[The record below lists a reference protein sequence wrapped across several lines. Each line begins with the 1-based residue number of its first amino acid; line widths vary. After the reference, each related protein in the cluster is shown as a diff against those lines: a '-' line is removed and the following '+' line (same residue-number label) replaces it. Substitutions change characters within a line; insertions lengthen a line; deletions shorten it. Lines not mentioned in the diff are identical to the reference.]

1 MSMRPNGVCGHGDFV
16 REPSDDASK
25 MTRLIHRATALVR
38 KRPVVAA
45 AAAGALGAA
54 LGGLVFSGLGRLVF
68 VGAAGYFVSDL
79 WRREGRIDIETLV
92 ASLSSDVADVGAA

>member
-1 MSMRPNGVCGHGDFV
+1 MKPNGVRDHGDCI
-16 REPSDDASK
+16 RETGSGASK
-25 MTRLIHRATALVR
+25 TAALVERVHALVR

-54 LGGLVFSGLGRLVF
+54 LGGLVFSGFGRLAF
-68 VGAAGYFVSDL
+68 MAAAGYLTNEL

-92 ASLSSDVADVGAA
+92 ASLSSDLPDGSAL